1 MKYFLVF
8 TSLNLASLTFFS
20 RLVNPLDHLFCERL
34 LSTYSV
40 PSSMIGASITRVN
53 KIDMVLALME
63 LTGRGVSTVMWQ
75 HIAGQPEP
83 LKGNWKRFLEGSD
96 IEAYA

>member
-1 MKYFLVF
+1 
-8 TSLNLASLTFFS
+8 
-20 RLVNPLDHLFCERL
+20 
-34 LSTYSV
+34 
-40 PSSMIGASITRVN
+40 MIGASITRVS

-63 LTGRGVSTVMWQ
+63 LTGRGVSTAMWQ
-75 HIAGQPEP
+75 HIGQPEP